1 MKKISGVHFEQPKEE
16 EQKSK
21 FSPSPIKQ
29 ISEVNQSSESKKSV
43 DSKFKPDK
51 VKKKEEKL
59 DALKVVESPVE

>member
-1 MKKISGVHFEQPKEE
+1 MIKKISGVHFEQPKEE

-29 ISEVNQSSESKKSV
+29 INEVNQSSESKKSV

-51 VKKKEEKL
+51 VKKKE
-59 DALKVVESPVE
+59 